1 MYLSRVVIDTKN
13 RQKMKD
19 LTHVGAYH
27 GWVENS
33 FPNQVRDSQ
42 GLFPRKLWRIDKLN
56 QNKYLLLISE
66 EKPDIKKL
74 EKYGVQDTGQIKYYQ
89 PYIDSL
95 KSGDYVRFKL
105 VANPVISKKVS
116 GGRGQVMPHVTMAWQ
131 EKFLLDRSEKHGFKL
146 NSDDFA
152 ITEHEYVTFKHKS
165 GKMPRLS
172 KTTYEGNLTITDSKK
187 FKALLVG
194 GMGKKKAYGF
204 GMMTVI
210 PIGE

>member
-74 EKYGVQDTGQIKYYQ
+74 EKYGVQDTGQIKDYQ

-131 EKFLLDRSEKHGFKL
+131 EKFLLDRSEKHGFQL
-146 NSDDFA
+146 NSDDFT

-210 PIGE
+210 PIGD

>member
-1 MYLSRVVIDTKN
+1 MR
-13 RQKMKD
+13 
-19 LTHVGAYH
+19 
-27 GWVENS
+27 
-33 FPNQVRDSQ
+33 
-42 GLFPRKLWRIDKLN
+42 
-56 QNKYLLLISE
+56 
-66 EKPDIKKL
+66 
-74 EKYGVQDTGQIKYYQ
+74 
-89 PYIDSL
+89 
-95 KSGDYVRFKL
+95 
-105 VANPVISKKVS
+105 
-116 GGRGQVMPHVTMAWQ
+116 
-131 EKFLLDRSEKHGFKL
+131 HGFKL